1 MHYGFDLLGLPES
14 SESKSM
20 TDREFFK
27 IDYSFFLNVMFI
39 ALSGVFIYWWYSKKE
54 GSMSADRSIGDWI
67 LLVFTII
74 AYAWLAIGLVVLPLA
89 Q

>member
-1 MHYGFDLLGLPES
+1 
-14 SESKSM
+14 
-20 TDREFFK
+20 
-27 IDYSFFLNVMFI
+27 
-39 ALSGVFIYWWYSKKE
+39 
-54 GSMSADRSIGDWI
+54 MSADRSIGDWI